1 MNKELQEI
9 RTGIGTCQTFEINL
23 SRRITSF
30 LLDFIGK
37 NEYHIDNVLSH
48 KYGDIECV
56 SVKDGQIKVSTPFF
70 ARVPFDILSFDEQVA
85 IMNELVDNFGE
96 PEPEKKSPIYRIT
109 FRGEVYIES
118 ESLQQ
123 AKEKWEDLTL
133 FSDEAKE
140 NYSADFVELESVENA
155 DTYEDL
161 TSKFKNAY
169 ME

>member
-9 RTGIGTCQTFEINL
+9 KTGISTCQTFETNL

-30 LLDFIGK
+30 LLDFIGN

-48 KYGDIECV
+48 NYGDIKCV
-56 SVKDGQIKVSTPFF
+56 FVKNGKIEISTPFF
-70 ARVPFDILSFDEQVA
+70 RVPFDKLTFEERVA

-96 PEPEKKSPIYRIT
+96 PEPEKKSQTYRIT

-123 AKEKWEDLTL
+123 AKEKWEDLNL
-133 FSDEAKE
+133 FSEGKI
-140 NYSADFVELESVENA
+140 FC
-155 DTYEDL
+155 
-161 TSKFKNAY
+161 
-169 ME
+169 